1 MNFLPQLLN
10 LDDVTT
16 VENVHVSFA
25 ASWANQE
32 PAWVVF
38 GCVVLIL
45 GTTVLYRRSL
55 KAGHRAA
62 RILLTTLRAI
72 TLCLLF
78 LTLAEPVLLI
88 RLISTPKPQL
98 WFLVD
103 GTESM
108 SLADQYSPGD
118 QAKLAKAVGLDQPV
132 VTPRTPIENR
142 KSEIENPS
150 APSRMDYV
158 RSLFGQR
165 NDGLVQ
171 RLAEKYRLR
180 AFVVDRPDG
189 VRALDWD
196 ADGGDPKSADASR
209 LVSQFTTTGQVTA
222 LGAAFEDLALRH
234 ATGNL
239 AGVVVVSDFDQNSG
253 PSAIEAARKLAAPV
267 FTLGVG
273 AEAAVDVAVDLHTP
287 LLLKR
292 AERTNITITLRQ
304 NGLADRSAHVRL
316 IARRLS
322 GDGMGEAAD
331 ETLVIGERTVR
342 LTQSEHTVEF
352 PFTPSLAGRFVLS
365 AAVEP
370 AEGELVEQNNVA
382 EREVTV
388 RDDFLRLMFVE
399 YEPTWE
405 WRFIKEVFHRDKLVG
420 QRGFRTFLRSAD
432 PKVKEASDL
441 FLSTLTPKRSEFFAN
456 DVIFLGDMPA
466 ETLSNR
472 FCELTKEFVSKFG
485 GGLVVIAG
493 PRFGPSQLARTPLA
507 DLLPVVVDPTARLR
521 DDKDFT
527 LRLTPEADTVDF
539 MQLGSGTER
548 HADAEN
554 LRAWNNVG
562 KLPWYQPVSRLHPLA
577 TALAVHPTDK
587 TVDGKSSQP
596 IIAIRRYGRG
606 EVVYVGFDE
615 TWRLR
620 RRYGELYYRQFWGQM
635 IHRLGLSHALG
646 SQKRFVVRTD
656 RQQYQPDDQVHVTV
670 EAYNANFEPLSPD
683 DLPQKHL
690 AAELHLPGQSGD
702 DNERVQTLSIPQIR
716 DGVFEAKFPALRSGE
731 HRLSV
736 TDPITSEK
744 SDVHFQVTNV
754 SLERRTAVRNVA
766 LQREIALATGGQSYD
781 LETFHRFVDDFQP
794 PRKAEQSVIVRP
806 LWHTWLCF
814 AVVVG
819 LMLVEWF
826 VRKLLNLR

>member
-1 MNFLPQLLN
+1 
-10 LDDVTT
+10 VWI
-16 VENVHVSFA
+16 VI
-25 ASWANQE
+25 
-32 PAWVVF
+32 
-38 GCVVLIL
+38 GCAVLIV
-45 GTTVLYRRSL
+45 GVTVLYRRSL
-55 KAGHRAA
+55 AAGRRKTMLA
-62 RILLTTLRAI
+62 LSTLRTI
-72 TLCLLF
+72 TACVLF
-78 LTLAEPVLLI
+78 LALAEPVLLI
-88 RLISTPKPQL
+88 RLVSTPKPQL
-98 WFLVD
+98 WLLFD

-108 SLADQYSPGD
+108 SLNDQTNS
-118 QAKLAKAVGLDQPV
+118 LD
-132 VTPRTPIENR
+132 NR
-142 KSEIENPS
+142 QS
-150 APSRMDYV
+150 AIGNAAASRMNQV
-158 RSLFGQR
+158 RDLFGQR
-165 NDGLVQ
+165 GGDLIQ
-171 RLAEKYRLR
+171 RLAERFRLR
-180 AFVVDRPDG
+180 AYVVDRPDG
-189 VRALDWD
+189 VRALDWQTDENDSRLDD
-196 ADGGDPKSADASR
+196 ANR
-209 LVSQFTTTGQVTA
+209 LVSQLTTDGKVTA
-222 LGAAFEDLALRH
+222 LGSAFEDLALRH

-253 PSAIEAARKLAAPV
+253 PPAIEAAKKLGAPV

-273 AEAAVDVAVDLHTP
+273 AEAAVDLAVDLHSP

-292 AERTNITITLRQ
+292 AERSVISISVRQ
-304 NGLADRSAHVRL
+304 TGLDDRSVPVRL
-316 IARRLS
+316 IARRIA
-322 GDGMGEAAD
+322 GDSMGQPTD
-331 ETLVIGERTVR
+331 ETIVIGERSVS
-342 LTQSEHTVEF
+342 LTQPEHVTEF
-352 PFTPSLAGRFVLS
+352 PFTPSVAGRFVLS
-365 AAVEP
+365 ASVEP

-388 RDDFLRLMFVE
+388 RDDFLRLMYVE

-432 PKVKEASDL
+432 PKVKEASEL
-441 FLSTLTPKRSEFFAN
+441 FLSTLTPRRSEFFAN

-485 GGLVVIAG
+485 GGLVVMAG
-493 PRFGPSQLARTPLA
+493 PRFGPNQLARTPLA
-507 DLLPVVVDPTARLR
+507 DLLPVVVDNTARLR
-521 DDKDFT
+521 DDREFA
-527 LRLTPEADTVDF
+527 LRLTPEAATIDF
-539 MQLGSGTER
+539 MQLGSGTDR
-548 HADAEN
+548 QADAEN
-554 LRAWNNVG
+554 IKAWSNLG

-577 TALAVHPTDK
+577 TALAVHPNDK
-587 TVDGKSSQP
+587 TVDGKSPQP

-606 EVVYVGFDE
+606 EVVYLGFDE

-656 RQQYQPDDQVHVTV
+656 RQQYQPDDTVLASV
-670 EAYNANFEPLSPD
+670 EAYDANFEPLAAD

-702 DNERVQTLSIPQIR
+702 DGERTQTLSVSLVR
-716 DGVFEAKFPALRSGE
+716 DGVFEARIPALRTGE

-736 TDPITSEK
+736 TDPITGDR
-744 SDVHFQVTNV
+744 SDVHFQVTDV

-781 LETFHRFVDDFQP
+781 LESFARFADDFDP
-794 PRKAEQSVIVRP
+794 PRLPESTVLIRP

-819 LMLVEWF
+819 LMLVEWL